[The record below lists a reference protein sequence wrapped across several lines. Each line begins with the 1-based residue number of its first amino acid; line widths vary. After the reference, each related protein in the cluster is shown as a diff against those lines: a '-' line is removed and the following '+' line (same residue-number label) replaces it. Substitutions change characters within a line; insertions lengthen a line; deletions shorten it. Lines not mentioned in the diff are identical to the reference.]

1 MQKKAPN
8 RFVAAFLETFPEKK
22 AISEEG
28 VFVAINT
35 KPSILWLRDSFS
47 LSDSLS
53 SLVASGYIRREKSN
67 KYKLTEK
74 GAKFRT
80 A

>member
-8 RFVAAFLETFPEKK
+8 RFVVAFLETFSEKK
-22 AISEEG
+22 AISEED
-28 VFVAINT
+28 VFVAINS

-47 LSDSLS
+47 LTDSLS
-53 SLVASGYIRREKSN
+53 SLVASGYIKKESN

-74 GAKFRT
+74 GAKSRS

>member
-8 RFVAAFLETFPEKK
+8 RFVAAFLETFSEKN
-22 AISEEG
+22 AILEED

-53 SLVASGYIRREKSN
+53 SLVDSGYIKKESN

-74 GAKFRT
+74 GAKSRS